1 MENGSMEVIL
11 SMNFFRHILPGD
23 IKKKPFTEQK
33 QWLIDQDII
42 KGKKSTGEMS
52 DPKPFGMGYRI
63 PTQGLSSMFAFTV
76 ADVMPPLVGDLII
89 VPREFTAQTGSDFD
103 VDKLFLATYS
113 YKNGKRERESDGNV
127 TKGSL
132 TNSLLDHYIT
142 LITDIKNYA
151 NARASIDVLTS
162 ELKND
167 FVNGVIRNQPKRY
180 LPGIYALT
188 PSF

>member
-1 MENGSMEVIL
+1 LESKGVS
-11 SMNFFRHILPGD
+11 FDTKYP
-23 IKKKPFTEQK
+23 KPTAK
-33 QWLIDQDII
+33 D
-42 KGKKSTGEMS
+42 GEMS
-52 DPKPFGMGYRI
+52 NPKPFGMGYRI

-113 YKNGKRERESDGNV
+113 YKNGKKELESESGS
-127 TKGSL
+127 TKGAL

-167 FVNGVIRNQPKRY
+167 FVNGVIRNQPKKY
-180 LPGIYALT
+180 LPGIFALT